1 MYSSRAQPESS
12 SEWWLGW
19 RGTTP
24 VEDPSAPPPEAPCW
38 LTAAGDDWP
47 ALAAPPAAELLS
59 MEALRLVLLGGLPV
73 LLEVPEVVPGEQL
86 VPAWTRLLGAT
97 PPADIRNGSKE

>member
-24 VEDPSAPPPEAPCW
+24 AVEEDPSAPAPPPEAPCW
-38 LTAAGDDWP
+38 LTAGDDCP
-47 ALAAPPAAELLS
+47 ALAAPAAELS
-59 MEALRLVLLGGLPV
+59 MEALRLVLGLPV

-86 VPAWTRLLGAT
+86 VPAWTARLLGAT